1 MGLKKVRSEELGVRN
16 CVFILFLVGFA
27 SISCLANANNEI
39 EIYNNIYRNIN
50 IGETADAIKL
60 CKKQIKKNKD
70 NIAWSY
76 LLSQA
81 YLIQGDYDLA
91 KETLSKLPQS
101 KDVVRL
107 LNNCTIAD
115 SLTRNPL
122 PYAPKYM
129 GDSLNTIY
137 DNIWPTLSP
146 KEDIL
151 FTTVVVSGNAFPQ
164 EDIYYS
170 LPIEGKGWTP
180 AKALPA
186 PINSDENEGSQCFS
200 ADGKYMFLVRCN
212 RRDGYGSCDIYYCI
226 KIGNYWS
233 RPINAGTVINTRAWE
248 STPVVS
254 ADFTTLYFSSNQRPN
269 KGGKDI
275 FKAEIGILPSG
286 HLEFYNVK
294 NMGDSINTFYDETA
308 PFIHA
313 DSRTLYFSS
322 DALGSM
328 GGLDVFYSRM
338 DSTGNWSKPKNMGYP
353 LNSVRDD
360 IGFCTNLS
368 GEKGYISARRNDS
381 ISSNMVIFEVDMPKE
396 MRPQPILLVNNSEFS
411 AIEAGGKI
419 VLNNIL
425 FDFNE
430 SSLLENSKKELDK
443 LAKILIESP
452 EFNITINGHTDS
464 IGSAEY
470 NQILS
475 MERAIS
481 VSEYLKIKG
490 IDSNRM
496 QCNGMGS
503 SAPLLPNN
511 SEENRAKNRRIE
523 IEFY

>member
-1 MGLKKVRSEELGVRN
+1 MPCVRYKIMKNIIL
-16 CVFILFLVGFA
+16 LFLILI
-27 SISCLANANNEI
+27 SISCWASPEKELALYND
-39 EIYNNIYRNIN
+39 IYYKIN
-50 IGETADAIKL
+50 VGDTADAIKL

-81 YLIQGDYDLA
+81 YLMQGDYNLA
-91 KETLSKLPQS
+91 KETLSKLPPS
-101 KDVVRL
+101 KDVIRL
-107 LNNCTIAD
+107 LNNCTVAD
-115 SLTRNPL
+115 SPTQNPL
-122 PYAPKYM
+122 PYTPRYM
-129 GDSLNTIY
+129 GDSVNTVY
-137 DNIWPTLSP
+137 DNIWPSLTP

-170 LPIEGKGWTP
+170 LPIEGNAWAP
-180 AKALPA
+180 AKALPE
-186 PINSDENEGSQCFS
+186 PINTDENEGSQCFS

-212 RRDGYGSCDIYYCI
+212 QRDGYGSCDIYYCI
-226 KIGNYWS
+226 KKGHYWS
-233 RPINAGTVINTRAWE
+233 KPINAGKVINSRAWE
-248 STPVVS
+248 STPAVS
-254 ADFTTLYFSSNQRPN
+254 ADFTTLYFSSNQKPS

-286 HLEFYNVK
+286 YLEFYNVK
-294 NMGDSINTFYDETA
+294 NIGDSINSFYDETA

-313 DSRTLYFSS
+313 DGRTLYFSS
-322 DALGSM
+322 DAIGSM

-338 DSTGNWSKPKNMGYP
+338 DSTGIWSKPQNMGYP

-368 GEKGYISARRNDS
+368 GEKGYISAPRNVGT
-381 ISSNMVIFEVDMPKE
+381 SSNMVIYEVNMPKKV
-396 MRPQPILLVNNSEFS
+396 RPLPTLLVNNSEFS
-411 AIEAGGKI
+411 AIKAGGKVI
-419 VLNNIL
+419 MNNIL

-430 SSLLENSKKELDK
+430 STLVESSKKELDK
-443 LAKILIESP
+443 LANILTESP
-452 EFNITINGHTDS
+452 ELNIIISGHTDS
-464 IGSAEY
+464 IGNADY

-475 MERAIS
+475 MKRAIS
-481 VSEYLKIKG
+481 VSEYLNAKG
-490 IDSNRM
+490 IEKERM
-496 QCNGMGS
+496 RCKGFGS

>member
-1 MGLKKVRSEELGVRN
+1 MCREEGYKMRVEKGERRN
-16 CVFILFLVGFA
+16 IILFFFVFFISLSCWA
-27 SISCLANANNEI
+27 SPDKELQL
-39 EIYNNIYRNIN
+39 YNDIHYKIN

-107 LNNCTIAD
+107 LNNCTVAD

-122 PYAPKYM
+122 PYSPKYM

-226 KIGNYWS
+226 
-233 RPINAGTVINTRAWE
+233 
-248 STPVVS
+248 
-254 ADFTTLYFSSNQRPN
+254 
-269 KGGKDI
+269 
-275 FKAEIGILPSG
+275 
-286 HLEFYNVK
+286 
-294 NMGDSINTFYDETA
+294 
-308 PFIHA
+308 
-313 DSRTLYFSS
+313 
-322 DALGSM
+322 
-328 GGLDVFYSRM
+328 
-338 DSTGNWSKPKNMGYP
+338 SKC
-353 LNSVRDD
+353 
-360 IGFCTNLS
+360 F
-368 GEKGYISARRNDS
+368 
-381 ISSNMVIFEVDMPKE
+381 
-396 MRPQPILLVNNSEFS
+396 
-411 AIEAGGKI
+411 
-419 VLNNIL
+419 
-425 FDFNE
+425 
-430 SSLLENSKKELDK
+430 
-443 LAKILIESP
+443 
-452 EFNITINGHTDS
+452 
-464 IGSAEY
+464 
-470 NQILS
+470 
-475 MERAIS
+475 
-481 VSEYLKIKG
+481 
-490 IDSNRM
+490 
-496 QCNGMGS
+496 
-503 SAPLLPNN
+503 
-511 SEENRAKNRRIE
+511 
-523 IEFY
+523 